1 MMVTPYNATISTLD
15 SRTNFFQLLQ
25 QPSWSFFRWLGYT
38 DCAMV
43 SWSRVNESGL
53 TNKSLMFFVTIHD
66 WFLLPLQLHCR
77 VCNTG
82 DFSLLI
88 SRVDLPGVLKES
100 TAIPRSIRVCGRL
113 KRSYTSNSYTSRQ
126 NTCSNASKFIEV
138 YINRNQI
145 TEKKSL
151 KYFYRFKLK
160 NSLNPEINQSSI

>member
-1 MMVTPYNATISTLD
+1 
-15 SRTNFFQLLQ
+15 
-25 QPSWSFFRWLGYT
+25 
-38 DCAMV
+38 MV

-100 TAIPRSIRVCGRL
+100 S
-113 KRSYTSNSYTSRQ
+113 TSRQ
-126 NTCSNASKFIEV
+126 QALLSYGDRK
-138 YINRNQI
+138 R
-145 TEKKSL
+145 
-151 KYFYRFKLK
+151 
-160 NSLNPEINQSSI
+160 